1 MPDLAIY
8 SFEHGERFE
17 PDYLLFVT
25 KKNID
30 NYSNHQ
36 VYIEPKGNHLLLED
50 EWKANFLNE
59 IADKHHI
66 DKSLIAGNDYKVI
79 GLPFFNEQY
88 RRDSF
93 IDEVS
98 EWIDKI

>member
-1 MPDLAIY
+1 MFSMIIMGL
-8 SFEHGERFE
+8 
-17 PDYLLFVT
+17 V
-25 KKNID
+25 
-30 NYSNHQ
+30 
-36 VYIEPKGNHLLLED
+36 
-50 EWKANFLNE
+50 WKENFLNE

-66 DKSLIAGNDYKVI
+66 DKSLIVGNDYMVI

-93 IDEVS
+93 VDEVS